1 MIDWNIIWRDYLG
14 ISWSGAL
21 GVVLSAVVLYA
32 FFSLLVQI
40 SGQRLMA
47 NPTVGS
53 FVVLAVIGGV
63 TARATLGESP
73 TLLGALLVLNTLM
86 LLERLMGTLG
96 RTGRTRAMGS
106 FRRPT
111 VVMVGGRT
119 VAGAL
124 RRRRLSEPDLLN
136 RLRISGVLDLQQVE
150 LVILENRGTLT
161 IVRQGS
167 TIDASLV
174 AGVDGREAIPERLLV
189 G

>member
-1 MIDWNIIWRDYLG
+1 MIDWHIIWRDYVG

-21 GVVLSAVVLYA
+21 GVILSAVVLYA

-73 TLLGALLVLNTLM
+73 TLLAALLVVNTLM
-86 LLERLMGTLG
+86 LLEWLTGMLRS
-96 RTGRTRAMGS
+96 TGRARSLGA

-111 VVMVGGRT
+111 VVMIGGRP
-119 VAGAL
+119 VADAL
-124 RRRRLSEPDLLN
+124 RRRRLSERDLLN
-136 RLRISGVLDLQQVE
+136 RLRIAGVLDLSEVE
-150 LVILENRGTLT
+150 LVILESRGTLT
-161 IVRQGS
+161 IVRQGAM
-167 TIDASLV
+167 IDASLV
-174 AGVDGREAIPERLLV
+174 AGVDGREAIPERLLA